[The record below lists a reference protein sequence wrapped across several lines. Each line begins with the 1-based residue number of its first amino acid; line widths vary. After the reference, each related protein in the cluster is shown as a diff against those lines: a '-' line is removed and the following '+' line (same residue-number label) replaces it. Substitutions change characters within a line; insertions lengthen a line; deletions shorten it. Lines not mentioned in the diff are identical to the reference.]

1 MENTG
6 NITDNLEKG
15 TKFSMQS
22 KAIAIINQVNACEC
36 PKQYYWQKFIKN
48 LKMQNSFAKC

>member
-48 LKMQNSFAKC
+48 LKMQNSFTKC